1 MAQVTDQLMSIRGQ
15 VVLTVTY
22 DDVTLLIDEFVL
34 VTDRT
39 VTIQAIHKSNDQVW
53 REATVDAGTHTYTA
67 GGPIKRLDDLGRISL
82 MVDF

>member
-1 MAQVTDQLMSIRGQ
+1 MAQVTDTLVNIRGQ

-39 VTIQAIHKSNDQVW
+39 VTIQVIRNSNGQVW
-53 REATVDAGTHTYTA
+53 REATVDAGTYTYTA
-67 GGPIKRLDDLGRISL
+67 GGPIKRLDDLERIAI